1 MQSFV
6 KYFKYFV
13 WIYIRFI

>member
-6 KYFKYFV
+6 K
-13 WIYIRFI
+13 